1 MPQEDKL
8 THTHLYQSYLLGLTK
23 NWAYGNTNRTP
34 GHTGEVRAFVKKHVE
49 NSKKST
55 ESYLKE

>member
-1 MPQEDKL
+1 M
-8 THTHLYQSYLLGLTK
+8 LGLTK
-23 NWAYGNTNRTP
+23 NWAYRNTNRTP
-34 GHTGEVRAFVKKHVE
+34 GHTGEVRALVQKHVE